1 MSAKNPERQAGS
13 PRKSAALWGSPCTC
27 REALYPT
34 PNSALCSQRR
44 IFSWCSRLLRGR
56 EHIKELGYIQ
66 KTKVKLP
73 RPQARIWEVRRTAGT
88 TWGNSNG
95 RHLKIGLIYKY
106 DWKNP
111 ISPSAGENQCS
122 NRISYAG
129 HRICAPAF
137 PLRGYQKWRVEIFH
151 T

>member
-1 MSAKNPERQAGS
+1 MRIPNRKPQKISGPLGISMYLSGS
-13 PRKSAALWGSPCTC
+13 PISNSQFRFVF
-27 REALYPT
+27 PT
-34 PNSALCSQRR
+34 PYFFLVFPSPA
-44 IFSWCSRLLRGR
+44 GR